1 MATGPDDD
9 AAAAV
14 EESQWETW
22 DASRALE
29 GDCELQ
35 LLKFDDPR
43 GKEVFWHS
51 TAHMLGQAL
60 ETEFSAKLTHGPP
73 LENGFFYDSYLGGSS
88 YAESMKSTVEKK
100 VAKIMSDKQEF
111 HRVVVTKDEALELFA
126 DNPFKLSMIKSKL
139 PEGSSTT
146 VYQNGPFV
154 DLCRGPHIA
163 NTGRVKAFTTTKNSA
178 SLWLGKQGNDQLQRV
193 YGISFPDKKE
203 FAEWKHFQEQAAKRD
218 HRKIGLE
225 QVRVRARVSVRVRFK
240 G

>member
-1 MATGPDDD
+1 
-9 AAAAV
+9 
-14 EESQWETW
+14 
-22 DASRALE
+22 
-29 GDCELQ
+29 
-35 LLKFDDPR
+35 
-43 GKEVFWHS
+43 
-51 TAHMLGQAL
+51 MLGQAL

>member
-1 MATGPDDD
+1 
-9 AAAAV
+9 
-14 EESQWETW
+14 
-22 DASRALE
+22 
-29 GDCELQ
+29 
-35 LLKFDDPR
+35 
-43 GKEVFWHS
+43 
-51 TAHMLGQAL
+51 
-60 ETEFSAKLTHGPP
+60 
-73 LENGFFYDSYLGGSS
+73 
-88 YAESMKSTVEKK
+88 
-100 VAKIMSDKQEF
+100 MSDKQEF

-203 FAEWKHFQEQAAKRD
+203 MAEWKHLQEEAAKRD
-218 HRKIGLE
+218 HRKVGVQQDLFFFDELSPGSCFFQPKGAHIYNKLLAFIKEEYWKRGFSEVISPNIYNAKLWQTSGHWDHYADCMFRFDIEKEPFGLKPMNCPGHCIMFD
-225 QVRVRARVSVRVRFK
+225 QKA
-240 G
+240 